1 MPRGTH
7 RNHRKSSGHYR
18 WSAGGKVASS
28 GYVKVRV
35 GVGHPLADPNGMAYE
50 HLLVWVAAG
59 NPKPDAEQIIHHI
72 NEDKTDNRIA
82 NLRVMMRS
90 EHSQMHGNAISDEQV
105 VALREKYACGAADM
119 ASLANEYGISLA
131 RVSKI
136 VRGDVRKS
144 AGGPTSTSNRGKK
157 AAGRTLDGRTWD
169 EFPQVAESTHA

>member
-1 MPRGTH
+1 MPKGNH
-7 RNHRKSSGHYR
+7 SNHRKSSGHYR
-18 WSAGGKVASS
+18 WSAGSKLASN

-59 NPKPDAEQIIHHI
+59 NQRPNDKQIIHHI

-82 NLRVMMRS
+82 NLRLMLRS
-90 EHSQMHGNAISDEQV
+90 DHSQMHGNAISDAAV
-105 VALREKYACGAADM
+105 KSIREEYASGLGDM
-119 ASLANEYGISLA
+119 QSLAAKYGISLA
-131 RVSKI
+131 RVSRI
-136 VRGDVRKS
+136 VRGESRKS

-169 EFPQVAESTHA
+169 EFPQVAGVRP